1 MGRWLRHEFRPT
13 EGGSSVM
20 KARRSVLYYAAI
32 GVVVQV
38 AFIAGTTVF
47 VLTGA
52 MAQDSAITATGQ
64 VSQLELANA
73 SMQKSFLDA
82 QRSLRGYQI
91 TGADR
96 FLQSYYNARFLYT
109 VTLSQARAA
118 AWPVMLADLERQART
133 AAAAYRLDDE
143 LAAAP
148 AGSSRPSPLFTQAT
162 TLSDLYVS
170 QSDHLQRSLATIR
183 SALASVAQ
191 RSLGVGTGATAG
203 AIIVALIIPV
213 GYTLFLVRG
222 GIIPLRATTKTVR
235 RLAAGD
241 YSART
246 VPGGPAETWELAASI
261 NHLADEN
268 DRLRAVEEDRK
279 RLKAAMRDTAVRIRE
294 HLRADAITKE
304 AITDLTEA
312 LACDRVWV
320 AQFRDRRLTLPEGD
334 RVSAELGA
342 VLSREA
348 DSFDRYDR
356 IADIYRRHGSRS
368 VDLRPSAAGGFSEQV
383 REVLAGA
390 GGTYLLVVPFGTGQ
404 EPQGVL
410 ALLRNDAD
418 RPWTAIEQAEI
429 ESLAG
434 EIGRGLEHALMY
446 QEEEALVAQL
456 RAVDRAKTSF
466 IASASHDL
474 QTPLTSIAGYAE
486 MLMDGDMGPVSEQQ
500 AAALAAV
507 ERSTKRL
514 RGLIEDMLT
523 MSKIEMGVFGSE
535 LRPVDLAAV
544 VPAAADAIR
553 PTARANGLHLDVSR
567 CEPGL
572 TVNADAAQLDRVLVN
587 LLSNAVKYTPAGGR
601 VIVTAG
607 REDGTAVL
615 RVADSGIGIPGK
627 EQHSLFTPFFRASNA
642 VERAIPGS
650 GLGLSIAA
658 TIIENHHGDIRLRSA
673 DGEGTT
679 VTISLPLLTPEQRA
693 R

>member
-1 MGRWLRHEFRPT
+1 MRLYHEFRRA
-13 EGGSSVM
+13 EGGYGDM
-20 KARRSVLYYAAI
+20 KGRRSVLHYAAI
-32 GVVVQV
+32 GFAVQV

-52 MAQDSAITATGQ
+52 ISQDSAITATGR
-64 VSQLELANA
+64 VSQLELANV
-73 SMQKSFLDA
+73 SMQRSFLDA

-91 TGADR
+91 TGANR

-109 VTLSQARAA
+109 VTLGQARAA
-118 AWPVMLADLERQART
+118 AWPVMLPDLERQART

-143 LAAAP
+143 LAAVP
-148 AGSSRPSPLFTQAT
+148 AGSPRPNALFTQAT
-162 TLSDLYVS
+162 RLSDLYVS
-170 QSDHLQRSLATIR
+170 QSDRLQGSLATIR
-183 SALASVAQ
+183 TGLAAVAQ

-203 AIIVALIIPV
+203 AIAVALIIPLA
-213 GYTLFLVRG
+213 YTLFLTRG
-222 GIIPLRATTKTVR
+222 TIIPLRATTKTVR

-304 AITDLTEA
+304 AVTDLTER

-320 AQFRDRRLTLPEGD
+320 AMFRDRRLILPAGD
-334 RVSAELGA
+334 RVDAQLA
-342 VLSREA
+342 AALSQGT
-348 DSFDRYDR
+348 DPFDRYDL
-356 IADIYRRHGSRS
+356 IADIYRRKGSQP
-368 VDLRPSAAGGFSEQV
+368 VDLRPSAKSEYSAAV
-383 REVLAGA
+383 REVLAA
-390 GGTYLLVVPFGTGQ
+390 TGGTHLLVVPFGTGQ
-404 EPQGVL
+404 EPQGIL
-410 ALLRNDAD
+410 ALLRNDPG
-418 RPWTAIEQAEI
+418 RPWTATEQAET

-434 EIGRGLEHALMY
+434 EIARGMEHARMY
-446 QEEEALVAQL
+446 QEEEGLVEQL

-486 MLMDGDMGPVSEQQ
+486 MLMDGDLGPVSEQQ
-500 AAALAAV
+500 AGALAAV
-507 ERSTKRL
+507 ERSTTRL

-523 MSKIEMGVFGSE
+523 MSRIEMGVFGSE
-535 LRPVDLAAV
+535 LRPVDLAAA
-544 VPAAADAIR
+544 VPAAAEAIA
-553 PTARANGLHLDVSR
+553 PTAQEKGLHLDVSG

-587 LLSNAVKYTPAGGR
+587 LLSNAVKYTPADGS
-601 VIVTAG
+601 VTVTAG
-607 REDGTAVL
+607 REDGNAVL
-615 RVADSGIGIPGK
+615 RVADTGIGIPEK

-642 VERAIPGS
+642 VARAIPGS
-650 GLGLSIAA
+650 GLGLSIVA

-673 DGEGTT
+673 DGEGTM
-679 VTISLPLLTPEQRA
+679 VTISLPLLAPEQGA